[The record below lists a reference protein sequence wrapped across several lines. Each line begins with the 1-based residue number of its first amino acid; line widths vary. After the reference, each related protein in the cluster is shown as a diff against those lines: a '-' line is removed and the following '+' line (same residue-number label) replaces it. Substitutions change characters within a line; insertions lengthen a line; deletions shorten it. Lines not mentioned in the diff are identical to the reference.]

1 MNFRI
6 STLLSCALV
15 AVTLAHASPAFAQS
29 TQPAPAPAPAPAPPA
44 ATSVEVRFTGIQ
56 VPTGSVMFVVFD
68 SEAAYNGKAA
78 PVRALVAPVK
88 DGAAAQTI
96 TGLKPGRYAIK
107 AFHDVDGDGKMGAN
121 PFGTPIEPFAFSNN
135 AKANMGPAVW
145 ADAAF
150 DITPGA
156 NVQTITIQ

>member
-1 MNFRI
+1 MSFRV
-6 STLLSCALV
+6 STLLSSALV
-15 AVTLAHASPAFAQS
+15 AFTIAHASPVFAQS
-29 TQPAPAPAPAPAPPA
+29 TQPAPAPAPAAM
-44 ATSVEVRFTGIQ
+44 TSVEVRFTGIQ
-56 VPTGSVMFVVFD
+56 TPTGSVMFVLFD

-96 TGLKPGRYAIK
+96 TGLTPGRYAIK
-107 AFHDVDGDGKMGAN
+107 AFHDVDGDGKMGTN
-121 PFGTPIEPFAFSNN
+121 PFGMPTEPFAFSNN

-150 DITPGA
+150 DIAPGSSI
-156 NVQTITIQ
+156 QTIIIQ